1 MEADMALYFQN
12 TYPDTIWIAFLY
24 YDPGCSPTPFH
35 KLGWWQVNSGQS
47 FNAWNTD
54 LRNVGQYAAFYAEEY
69 RDAGGATWSGSGNNW
84 YLISDVGF
92 DQCYDDNTN
101 CNQQPDFVPLD
112 FNGFADMTVTLG
124 PAAGQLNI
132 QGSTPLPPQLDFD
145 WNPIVFGGGVPV
157 GGWSHLTLRQDGTY
171 TFSGHFHDSGA
182 LEYNMALVWGVQAG
196 QNGNLYTFE
205 HRGHVSGTFESGS
218 RDDDWTV
225 DGQNDIIRDNWAAI
239 VAVDNAPA
247 SANASGDLT
256 GLINEIIGA
265 VGTVLGIVAIVA
277 A

>member
-1 MEADMALYFQN
+1 MGLYFQN
-12 TYPDTIWIAFLY
+12 LYPDTIWVAFLY
-24 YDPGCSPTPFH
+24 YDPGCSPTSFR
-35 KLGWWQVNSGQS
+35 KMGWWQVNSGET

-54 LRNVGQYAAFYAEEY
+54 LRNVSRYAAFYAEEY
-69 RDAGGATWSGSGNNW
+69 RDAGGATWNGSGNNW
-84 YLISDVGF
+84 YLISDGAF

-112 FNGFADMTVTLG
+112 FNGFADVTVVLG
-124 PAAGQLNI
+124 PESGQLDI

-157 GGWSHLTLRQDGTY
+157 GGWAHLTLRQDGTY

-182 LEYNMALVWGVQAG
+182 LEYNTALAWGVQNA
-196 QNGNLYTFE
+196 QSSTLYTFE

-225 DGQNDIIRDNWAAI
+225 DGQNDAIRDNWAGI
-239 VAVDNAPA
+239 VATDSAPA

-256 GLINEIIGA
+256 TLINEIVGIA
-265 VGTVLGIVAIVA
+265 GTVLGIVAIVIA
-277 A
+277 